1 MKRTALPLP
10 LFSLLSLLLLASLAC
25 AALTDPISRAREAQ
39 PDQDA
44 VIEAAVATVQ
54 AQMGQPIDRPISDT
68 QTVVTV
74 DSELQDTLTDLYNR
88 VNPSVAFILT
98 YSGEITL
105 GSGSGFVYD
114 EQGHIITNNHVIADG
129 DNYEVVFADGNH
141 RRATLVGTDIDS
153 DLAVLHVDDLPE
165 SARPVPLAAPGD
177 IEVGQFVVAIGSP
190 FGQQGS
196 MSMGIVSGLGRSLES
211 QRDIGVGL
219 SYSLPRVIQTDAP
232 INPGNSGGPL
242 LNLNGE
248 VVGVNNAIRT
258 LTGVN
263 SGVGFAIPVD
273 AIHKIVPVLITEGEY
288 VYPFMGIQSI
298 GRQIT
303 IAEQEQLGLPQTN
316 GVYVTF
322 VTEGSPADRAGL
334 RAAGSDNRGGDL
346 IIAIDGHEVNEF
358 NDLISYLVFETEVG
372 QTVVL
377 TVLRDGE
384 TIELPLTLGER
395 P

>member
-10 LFSLLSLLLLASLAC
+10 LFSLLTLLLLASLAC
-25 AALTDPISRAREAQ
+25 AALTKPITREPQA
-39 PDQDA
+39 DQDTL
-44 VIEAAVATVQ
+44 IEAAVATVQ
-54 AQMGQPIDRPISDT
+54 AQMGQPVDQPISG
-68 QTVVTV
+68 QQMVITV
-74 DSELQDTLTDLYNR
+74 DSDLQETLTNLYNR
-88 VNPSVAFILT
+88 VNPSVVFILT
-98 YSGEITL
+98 YVGETTL

-114 EQGHIITNNHVIADG
+114 EQGHIITNNHVVAEG
-129 DNYEVVFADGNH
+129 DNYEIIFANGTH

-153 DLAVLHVDDLPE
+153 DLAVLRVDDLPE
-165 SARPVPLAAPGD
+165 MARPVPLAAASD
-177 IEVGQFVVAIGSP
+177 IQVGQFVVAIGSP

-196 MSMGIVSGLGRSLES
+196 MSLGIVSGLGRSLES

-248 VVGVNNAIRT
+248 VLGVNNAIRT

-273 AIHKIVPVLITEGEY
+273 AIHRIVPVLITEGEY
-288 VYPFMGIQSI
+288 IYPFMGIQSL
-298 GRQIT
+298 GRQLT
-303 IAEQEQLGLPQTN
+303 IGEQEQLRLPQVD

-322 VTEGSPADRAGL
+322 VTEDSPADRAGL
-334 RAAGSDNRGGDL
+334 RAAGSDNLGGDL
-346 IIAIDGHEVNEF
+346 IIAIDGQDVNEF

-372 QTVVL
+372 QTIML
-377 TVLRDGE
+377 TVIRDGE